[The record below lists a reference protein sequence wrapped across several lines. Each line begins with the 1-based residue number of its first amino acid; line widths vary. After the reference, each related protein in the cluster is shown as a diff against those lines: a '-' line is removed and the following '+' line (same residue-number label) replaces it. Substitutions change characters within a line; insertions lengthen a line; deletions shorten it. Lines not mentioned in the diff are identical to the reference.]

1 MCCKNCIFFS
11 QHINMELSHEEKIS
25 LIKLAEC
32 ITAHPSNSPDFFC
45 RQAKEQAEKL
55 PIRIKNE
62 LTNFAL
68 NGSETGFLLIK
79 EISIKT
85 ETIPK
90 TPEGNQYKVGETTTL
105 AKIQA
110 ILVSAIGDMIAYEAE
125 CYGNLF
131 QDVVPL
137 KSMEKAQTSLGSN
150 TELEIHTEQ
159 AFSKLK
165 PDILSLACLRGDPA
179 AYTHIFPVQTIL
191 NNLTTEEKA
200 LLREPLWYT
209 GVDLS
214 FKLNNNEFIDGE
226 IRGPMPIISGPED
239 DPKLIF
245 DQDLMTGTT
254 KESKEMIKKIID
266 IYYKRKIRHN
276 LKPGEIILVDN
287 NRAVHGRSAF
297 KPKYD
302 GEDRFLI
309 RCFATFDILKSE
321 YAREKPESPRTISAI
336 YS

>member
-1 MCCKNCIFFS
+1 
-11 QHINMELSHEEKIS
+11 MELSHEENIC

-32 ITAHPSNSPDFFC
+32 ITAHPSKSPTLFC

-55 PIRIKNE
+55 PPRIKNA
-62 LTNFAL
+62 LTNFAEK
-68 NGSETGFLLIK
+68 GSETGFLLIQG
-79 EISIKT
+79 IPIQPD
-85 ETIPK
+85 TIPK
-90 TPEGNQYKVGETTTL
+90 TPEGNQYKLGETTTL

-137 KSMEKAQTSLGSN
+137 RTMEKAQTSLGSN

-165 PDILSLACLRGDPA
+165 PDILSLACLRGDPDA
-179 AYTHIFPVQTIL
+179 FTHIFPVQTIL
-191 NNLTTEEKA
+191 NNLTTEENA

-214 FKLNNNEFIDGE
+214 FKLNNNEFIDGDL
-226 IRGPMPIISGPED
+226 RGPMPIISGSPN
-239 DPKLIF
+239 DPILIF
-245 DQDLMTGTT
+245 DQDLMIGTT
-254 KESKEMIKKIID
+254 EESKEMIKKIIN
-266 IYYKRKIRHN
+266 IYYQKKIRHN
-276 LKPGEIILVDN
+276 LKQGEIILVDN

-309 RCFATFDILKSE
+309 RCFATFDIGKSE
-321 YAREKPESPRTISAI
+321 YARDNSKSPRTIAAI

>member
-1 MCCKNCIFFS
+1 MCCIKCIFFS
-11 QHINMELSHEEKIS
+11 QDFNMELSHEEKIS
-25 LIKLAEC
+25 IIKLAEC
-32 ITAHPSNSPDFFC
+32 IREHPSNSPEFFC
-45 RQAKEQAEKL
+45 RQAKEQAQKL
-55 PIRIKNE
+55 PVRIKTILE
-62 LTNFAL
+62 NFAAK
-68 NGSETGFLLIK
+68 GSETGFLLIQG
-79 EISIKT
+79 IPIQPD
-85 ETIPK
+85 TIPK
-90 TPEGNQYKVGETTTL
+90 TPQGNNYKVGETTML

-110 ILVSAIGDMIAYEAE
+110 ILVSYIGDMIAYEAE

-137 KSMEKAQTSLGSN
+137 KIMEKAQTSLGSN

-165 PDILSLACLRGDPA
+165 PDILSLACLRGDPN

-209 GVDLS
+209 GVDFS
-214 FKLNNNEFIDGE
+214 FKLNNNEFIDGDL
-226 IRGPMPIISGPED
+226 RGPLPIISGPTN
-239 DPKLIF
+239 DPTLIF

-254 KESKEMIKKIID
+254 PEATIMIRKIVD
-266 IYYKRKIRHN
+266 IYYQNKIRHN
-276 LKPGEIILVDN
+276 LKPGEILLIDN
-287 NRAVHGRSAF
+287 RRAVHGRSAF

-309 RCFATFDILKSE
+309 RCFATFDLLKSE
-321 YAREKPESPRTISAI
+321 YAREDSTSPRTISAI

>member
-1 MCCKNCIFFS
+1 M
-11 QHINMELSHEEKIS
+11 
-25 LIKLAEC
+25 AEC
-32 ITAHPSNSPDFFC
+32 ITAIPSTQQDLFC

-55 PIRIKNE
+55 PVRIKTN

-68 NGSETGFLLIK
+68 NGSETGFLLIQGITINPDK
-79 EISIKT
+79 
-85 ETIPK
+85 IPK
-90 TPEGNQYKVGETTTL
+90 TPDGNQYKLGETTTL
-105 AKIQA
+105 AKIQS
-110 ILVSAIGDMIAYEAE
+110 IFVSSIGDMIAYEAE
-125 CYGNLF
+125 GCGSLF
-131 QDVVPL
+131 QDIVPL

-165 PDILSLACLRGDPA
+165 PDILSLACLRGDKS
-179 AYTHIFPVQTIL
+179 AYTHIFSVQTIL
-191 NNLTTEEKA
+191 NNLTREEKA

-214 FKLNNNEFIDGE
+214 FKLNNNEFIDGDL
-226 IRGPMPIISGPED
+226 RGPLPIISGPED

-254 KESKEMIKKIID
+254 PEAKEMIKKIVD
-266 IYYKRKIRHN
+266 IYYQKKLRHN
-276 LKPGEIILVDN
+276 LKPGEILLIDN

-297 KPKYD
+297 KPRYD
-302 GEDRFLI
+302 GKDRFLI
-309 RCFATFDILKSE
+309 RCFATFDLLKSE
-321 YAREKPESPRTISAI
+321 YARENPEKSKNPENQRTIKAI

>member
-1 MCCKNCIFFS
+1 
-11 QHINMELSHEEKIS
+11 MELSHEENIC

-32 ITAHPSNSPDFFC
+32 ITAHPSKSPTLFC

-55 PIRIKNE
+55 PPRIKNA
-62 LTNFAL
+62 LTNFAEK
-68 NGSETGFLLIK
+68 GSETGFLLIQG
-79 EISIKT
+79 IPIQPD
-85 ETIPK
+85 TIPK
-90 TPEGNQYKVGETTTL
+90 TPEGNQYKLGETTTL

-137 KSMEKAQTSLGSN
+137 RTMEKAQTSLGSN

-165 PDILSLACLRGDPA
+165 PDILSLACLRGDPDA
-179 AYTHIFPVQTIL
+179 FTHIFPVQTIL
-191 NNLTTEEKA
+191 NNLTIEENA

-214 FKLNNNEFIDGE
+214 FKLNNNEFIDGDL
-226 IRGPMPIISGPED
+226 RGPMPIISGSPN
-239 DPKLIF
+239 DPILIF
-245 DQDLMTGTT
+245 DQDLMIGTT
-254 KESKEMIKKIID
+254 EESKEMIKKIIN
-266 IYYKRKIRHN
+266 IYYQKKIRHN
-276 LKPGEIILVDN
+276 LKQGEIILVDN

-309 RCFATFDILKSE
+309 RCFATFDIGKSE
-321 YAREKPESPRTISAI
+321 YARDNSKSPRTIAAI